1 MLVSGV
7 LILLEWIVLTMVR
20 VWYATL
26 LIGNEGHQL
35 NIVLPLN
42 CHVFVSIWN
51 RQYYL
56 FCTVLT
62 HTHVETLMFT

>member
-42 CHVFVSIWN
+42 CHVFCQHLEQTILYVL
-51 RQYYL
+51 Y
-56 FCTVLT
+56 CTDT
-62 HTHVETLMFT
+62 HM